1 MKYYTIYLDGIDK
14 TGKDSILP
22 YIGPLCKYKYICNVR
37 GIMTQIAYSDLYQR
51 KFDYDLYQQKE
62 CLNVLLT
69 VNKDDWLVR
78 CAVTRE
84 PKISYEEHRNA
95 FEAAY
100 KKLQDAGCPVLTL
113 NTSFLSPYAAAKLIV
128 DYIDEMNGEL

>member
-22 YIGPLCKYKYICNVR
+22 YIGPLCNYKYICNVR
-37 GIMTQIAYSDLYQR
+37 GIMSQIAYSDLYLR
-51 KFDYDLYQQKE
+51 KLDYDLHQQKE

-78 CAVTRE
+78 CAIACE
-84 PKISYEEHRNA
+84 PSISYEEHCKV

-100 KKLQDAGCPVLTL
+100 KKLQDAGCPVFTL
-113 NTSFLSPYAAAKLIV
+113 NTSFVSPYAAAKLIV
-128 DYIDEMNGEL
+128 DYIDEMNGEF